1 MSYATYA
8 ELTASYAKQFLIRI
22 SNFVDEN
29 PFDSIQED
37 NCQKALDDASA
48 LIDGYLMGRYATP
61 IAPAPAYFKP
71 DTMAIAVGL
80 LIERKGFV
88 PDTADASAVTN
99 KDNILKKYFSIS
111 EGKIDLVIPSGGA
124 TVPASNVISSA
135 PDKVFTSE
143 LLDKY

>member
-1 MSYATYA
+1 MSYATLN
-8 ELTASYAKQFLIRI
+8 ELKASYAKQFLIRI

-29 PFDSIQED
+29 AFDEIEDD

-61 IAPAPAYFKP
+61 VSPVPAYFKP
-71 DTMAIAVGL
+71 DTMAISVGL
-80 LIERKGFV
+80 LVERKGYSK
-88 PDTADASAVTN
+88 DTSDEKVVETKDA
-99 KDNILKKYFSIS
+99 ILKKYFAIS

-124 TVPASNVISSA
+124 TEPSSNIVTSA
-135 PDKVFTSE
+135 PDKIFTSE